1 LGCRIHQNLLG
12 VLIMQEKEHVLEVLE
27 QAKKA
32 IRDEDVIKLKEL
44 SNQTVHS
51 SSIDQDPDNIA
62 VAIVLYALSKIIERI
77 RYREYKDW
85 PRFQKTYE
93 SSIDN
98 AIIALRK
105 NDIEVYRD
113 QIAKIQ
119 YIIEKLSG
127 HLKKYIQE
135 VFRKAQI
142 NKASRIYEHGISLEK
157 TAKILGVTLWE
168 LNSYV
173 GNTGI
178 ADVNL
183 AYTLDLKQRLKN
195 AEDIFK

>member
-1 LGCRIHQNLLG
+1 
-12 VLIMQEKEHVLEVLE
+12 MQEKEHVLEVLE